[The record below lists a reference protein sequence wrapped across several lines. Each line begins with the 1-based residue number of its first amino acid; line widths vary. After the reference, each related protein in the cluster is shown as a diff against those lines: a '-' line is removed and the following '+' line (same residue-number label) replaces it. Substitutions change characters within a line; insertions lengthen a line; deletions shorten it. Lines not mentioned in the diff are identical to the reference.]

1 MSVRGFAEVPV
12 SKQPIFSYTKSLFY
26 KIWLAFCF
34 LIIIATVASS
44 FFVYFQIAH
53 QLQNHL
59 EQRLLWE
66 ANFYQQQLNEAFL
79 KVAQRLDSLVSSSAA
94 ASADPSLLQ
103 NEMNA
108 MGNYSSSIIRSW
120 IAYPNG
126 TLIPSTNS
134 RPDYI
139 RNLPWWHEY
148 LAGKSPQPFTSFL
161 MEHSQSL
168 VGKPFIDESELT
180 TLVPLTS
187 FSLKGIKIVRA
198 AGAQLD
204 LNSALTDNSLV
215 DANWSKMPVS
225 IYTTDGIMVA
235 CPYRYNRGNIKLLN
249 KPSLNPL
256 IRQMLTHPNDTSGF
270 APYWNLNQKMIGV
283 YLKDPY
289 LGMVL
294 TVEYPAAEVVD
305 PISRIASGPLIII
318 VLLLLIATCVI
329 TILYSNTKRLRQVED
344 LARSAE
350 LRALQA
356 RINPHFLF
364 NTLDC
369 LVGLGVATG
378 NTPLIRMLRSL
389 TNIFRY
395 STRNMGDLVT
405 LEEELNYLK
414 EYISLQQIRYG
425 VRFTF
430 ELDVPPELLHIRV
443 FKFCIQPLVENCFIH
458 GVEKILDPI
467 AIVVRATK
475 KGNVLEICI
484 VDDGP
489 GITPKRLQEIIQNL
503 ELDSYDSGSQGHGV
517 GISNIHHRLQY
528 AYGPAYGIRLQPLQ
542 PGLAVFLA
550 LPARE
555 PELPQKDIAT

>member
-1 MSVRGFAEVPV
+1 MT
-12 SKQPIFSYTKSLFY
+12 KQPIFSYTKSLFY

-53 QLQNHL
+53 QLRNHL

-66 ANFYQQQLNEAFL
+66 ANFYQQQLNEVFF

-103 NEMNA
+103 NEMEA

-120 IAYPNG
+120 VAYPNG

-148 LAGKSPQPFTSFL
+148 LTGKSPQPFTSFL

-168 VGKPFIDESELT
+168 VGKPFIDESGLT
-180 TLVPLTS
+180 TLVPLLS
-187 FSLKGIKIVRA
+187 FSLKGIKILRA

-235 CPYRYNRGNIKLLN
+235 CPYRYNRGNIKLLS
-249 KPSLNPL
+249 KPSSNPL
-256 IRQMLTHPNDTSGF
+256 IRQMLAHPKDISGF
-270 APYWNLNQKMIGV
+270 ATYWNQNQKMIGV
-283 YLKDPY
+283 FLKDSY

-318 VLLLLIATCVI
+318 VLLLLIATSVI
-329 TILYSNTKRLRQVED
+329 TILYSNTKRLRHVEE

-378 NTPLIRMLRSL
+378 NTPLIQMLRSL

-405 LEEELNYLK
+405 LREELNYLK
-414 EYISLQQIRYG
+414 EYISLQKIRYG
-425 VRFTF
+425 ARFTF
-430 ELDVPPELLHIRV
+430 ELEVPDALLNIRV

-458 GVEKILDPI
+458 GVEKSLDPI

-475 KGNVLEICI
+475 KSNVLEICI

-489 GITPKRLQEIIQNL
+489 GITPKRLQEIIHSL

-542 PGLAVFLA
+542 PGLAVYLA
-550 LPARE
+550 LPALE
-555 PELPQKDIAT
+555 PELPQNISSRP

>member
-1 MSVRGFAEVPV
+1 MT
-12 SKQPIFSYTKSLFY
+12 KQPIFSYSKSFFY

-53 QLQNHL
+53 QLQNHM

-66 ANFYQQQLNEAFL
+66 ANFYQQQLNEVFL
-79 KVAQRLDSLVSSSAA
+79 KAAQKLDSLVSSSAA
-94 ASADPSLLQ
+94 ASADRSSLQ
-103 NEMNA
+103 NEMEA

-120 IAYPNG
+120 VAYPNG

-139 RNLPWWHEY
+139 RNLPWWRQY

-168 VGKPFIDESELT
+168 VGEPFIDESGLT
-180 TLVPLTS
+180 TLVPLLS
-187 FSLKGIKIVRA
+187 FRLKGIRIIRA
-198 AGAQLD
+198 AGAELD
-204 LNSALTDNSLV
+204 LNSALTDNNSGINV
-215 DANWSKMPVS
+215 NWSTIPVS
-225 IYTTDGIMVA
+225 IYSSDGVLVA
-235 CPYRYNRGNIKLLN
+235 CPYRYSRGNIKRLG
-249 KPSLNPL
+249 KPSSNPL
-256 IRQMLTHPNDTSGF
+256 IQQMLTHANDPSGF
-270 APYWNLNQKMIGV
+270 AKYGNLNQKMIGV

-329 TILYSNTKRLRQVED
+329 TILYSNTKRLRQVEE

-369 LVGLGVATG
+369 LVGLGVSTG
-378 NTPLIRMLRSL
+378 NTPLIQMIRSL

-405 LEEELNYLK
+405 LEEELNYLM

-425 VRFTF
+425 ARFTF
-430 ELDVPPELLHIRV
+430 ELDVPPELLNIRV

-458 GVEKILDPI
+458 GVEKSLDPI
-467 AIVVRATK
+467 TIVVRATK

-489 GITPKRLQEIIQNL
+489 GITPKRLQEITQSL

-528 AYGPAYGIRLQPLQ
+528 AYGPGYGIRLQPLH
-542 PGLAVFLA
+542 PGLTVSLA
-550 LPARE
+550 LPALE
-555 PELPQKDIAT
+555 PELPQKDISTQP

>member
-1 MSVRGFAEVPV
+1 VT
-12 SKQPIFSYTKSLFY
+12 KQPIFSYTKSLFY

-34 LIIIATVASS
+34 LIIIAAVASS

-53 QLQNHL
+53 QLRNHL

-66 ANFYQQQLNEAFL
+66 ANFYQQQLNEVFL
-79 KVAQRLDSLVSSSAA
+79 KVAQKLDSLVSSSAA
-94 ASADPSLLQ
+94 ASANPSLLQ
-103 NEMNA
+103 NEMKT

-120 IAYPNG
+120 VAYPNG

-139 RNLPWWHEY
+139 KNLPWWHEY

-168 VGKPFIDESELT
+168 VGKPFIEESGLT
-180 TLVPLTS
+180 TLVPLIS

-204 LNSALTDNSLV
+204 LNSALTDNSLIDV
-215 DANWSKMPVS
+215 NWSKMPVS

-235 CPYRYNRGNIKLLN
+235 CPYRYNRGNIKLLS
-249 KPSLNPL
+249 KPSRNPL
-256 IRQMLTHPNDTSGF
+256 IRQMLAHPNDTSGF
-270 APYWNLNQKMIGV
+270 ANYFNQNQKMIGV
-283 YLKDPY
+283 FVKDPY

-329 TILYSNTKRLRQVED
+329 IIIYSNTKRLRQVED

-369 LVGLGVATG
+369 LVGLGVSTG
-378 NTPLIRMLRSL
+378 NTSLIKMIRSL

-395 STRNMGDLVT
+395 TIRNMGDLVT
-405 LEEELNYLK
+405 FEEELNYLK
-414 EYISLQQIRYG
+414 EYVSLQQVRY
-425 VRFTF
+425 RSKFTF
-430 ELDVPPELLHIRV
+430 ELSVPHELLNIKV

-458 GVEKILDPI
+458 GVEKSLDPI
-467 AIVVRATK
+467 SIIVRATRN
-475 KGNVLEICI
+475 GNDLEICI

-489 GITPKRLQEIIQNL
+489 GMTPERLQEIIKSL
-503 ELDSYDSGSQGHGV
+503 ELETYESGSQGHGV
-517 GISNIHHRLQY
+517 GVSNIHHRLQY
-528 AYGPAYGIRLQPLQ
+528 TYGPRYGIRFQPLQ
-542 PGLAVFLA
+542 PGLAVYLT
-550 LPARE
+550 LPVVDNK
-555 PELPQKDIAT
+555 LP